1 MESLGWMKSTKSWRK
16 PSRRSKNTKPNWRL
30 QVKGLRNW
38 KTIWKVEKDQ
48 FLNRLHLRWPCMGVL
63 DHLFHP
69 LCPEGH
75 LLPQCPVVRLRPL
88 CLEAHLFLLH
98 CPVAV
103 LHRLLFPEWVVVLV
117 DLHRLLFL
125 EWEDLD
131 LHLRLV
137 VFQDLVLRRE
147 CQLRH
152 PDRIF
157 FRLEWNPR
165 RNGNWTCL

>member
-1 MESLGWMKSTKSWRK
+1 
-16 PSRRSKNTKPNWRL
+16 
-30 QVKGLRNW
+30 
-38 KTIWKVEKDQ
+38 
-48 FLNRLHLRWPCMGVL
+48 
-63 DHLFHP
+63 
-69 LCPEGH
+69 
-75 LLPQCPVVRLRPL
+75 
-88 CLEAHLFLLH
+88 
-98 CPVAV
+98 VAV

-157 FRLEWNPR
+157 FRLE
-165 RNGNWTCL
+165 